1 MPQGV
6 YMKKLTLLLLS
17 LVLCVSLFAL
27 TACDNG
33 TQSSDSSSVEFDQ
46 GGAEI
51 DDDMIGFE
59 NSDEASKNTNGGI
72 WTDGN

>member
-1 MPQGV
+1 
-6 YMKKLTLLLLS
+6 MKKLTLLFLS
-17 LVLCVSLFAL
+17 IVMCVSLFAL
-27 TACDNG
+27 TACDEQPEG
-33 TQSSDSSSVEFDQ
+33 SSSSSVKFEE

-51 DDDMIGFE
+51 GDDMVGFE

>member
-1 MPQGV
+1 
-6 YMKKLTLLLLS
+6 MKILTAFFLALLMCL
-17 LVLCVSLFAL
+17 SLFAF
-27 TACDNG
+27 TACDG
-33 TQSSDSSSVEFDQ
+33 SSDDSQSSSSIEFEN

-51 DDDMIGFE
+51 NDDMIGFE